1 MPSLL
6 EMAALLAVAVVYVA
20 RPDTA
25 SGGALPPLKIVPDSR
40 TLRRRSSDSPPCT
53 PECPAEALLRTF
65 QVIVPASRTL
75 RRRSPDSPPCTLEC
89 PAEALLRTFKVIV
102 LDSRTLQTSPQFRPN
117 LLRPRAPLALAQ
129 PSRLLLPCVMAL
141 RFRVTPTQTPAEQ
154 VRSRCHLLLLRDGST
169 TVPHRYPCLR
179 HYPTDAPLLLQLTPT
194 HRYLILDR
202 YCDRAT
208 PLSPLSL
215 PPRTEMT
222 HQPGRQFRGVETLV
236 QATRTYG
243 CSVPLAIAPPTDML
257 PRAWV
262 PLGSVQAWSAC
273 LTFMNTLSMT
283 AVVMQTPK

>member
-1 MPSLL
+1 MWPDRTQPPAVSCPLL
-6 EMAALLAVAVVYVA
+6 GNSSGLTHATSPQSRLTPLHPRYPAEALLRTFKV
-20 RPDTA
+20 
-25 SGGALPPLKIVPDSR
+25 IVPDSR
-40 TLRRRSSDSPPCT
+40 TLRRRS
-53 PECPAEALLRTF
+53 
-65 QVIVPASRTL
+65 
-75 RRRSPDSPPCTLEC
+75 PDSLLCTLEC

-102 LDSRTLQTSPQFRPN
+102 LDSRTLQTSPQSRPN

-141 RFRVTPTQTPAEQ
+141 RFGVTPTQTPADQ
-154 VRSRCHLLLLRDGST
+154 VRPRWHLLLLRDGST
-169 TVPHRYPCLR
+169 TVPYRYPCLR
-179 HYPTDAPLLLQLTPT
+179 YYPTDAPLLLQLTPT

-273 LTFMNTLSMT
+273 LAFMNSLSMT

>member
-1 MPSLL
+1 MWPDRTQPP
-6 EMAALLAVAVVYVA
+6 AV
-20 RPDTA
+20 PCPLQGNS
-25 SGGALPPLKIVPDSR
+25 SGLTHA
-40 TLRRRSSDSPPCT
+40 
-53 PECPAEALLRTF
+53 
-65 QVIVPASRTL
+65 
-75 RRRSPDSPPCTLEC
+75 
-89 PAEALLRTFKVIV
+89 
-102 LDSRTLQTSPQFRPN
+102 TSPQSRLTP
-117 LLRPRAPLALAQ
+117 LHPRVPCRGPPPHLQGNSSGLTHATNVAAVPTQPPAPSSASGPGPA
-129 PSRLLLPCVMAL
+129 SRLLLPCVMAL
-141 RFRVTPTQTPAEQ
+141 RFRVTPTQTPADQ

-179 HYPTDAPLLLQLTPT
+179 HYPADAPLLLQLTPT
-194 HRYLILDR
+194 HRHLILDR
-202 YCDRAT
+202 HCDRAT

-262 PLGSVQAWSAC
+262 PLSSVQAWSAC
-273 LTFMNTLSMT
+273 PTFMNSLSMT

>member
-1 MPSLL
+1 M
-6 EMAALLAVAVVYVA
+6 
-20 RPDTA
+20 RPDRTQPPAVSCPLQGNSSGLTHAA
-25 SGGALPPLKIVPDSR
+25 SPQSRLTPLHPRVPCRGPPPHLQGN
-40 TLRRRSSDSPPCT
+40 SSGLT
-53 PECPAEALLRTF
+53 HA
-65 QVIVPASRTL
+65 
-75 RRRSPDSPPCTLEC
+75 RRRSPDSPLCTLEC

-102 LDSRTLQTSPQFRPN
+102 LDPRTLQTSPQSRPN

-129 PSRLLLPCVMAL
+129 PSRLLLRCVMAM
-141 RFRVTPTQTPAEQ
+141 RFRVTPTQTPADQ

-202 YCDRAT
+202 HCDRAT
-208 PLSPLSL
+208 PLSPLGL
-215 PPRTEMT
+215 PPRTEVT

-262 PLGSVQAWSAC
+262 PLGSVQAWSAR
-273 LTFMNTLSMT
+273 LTFMNSLSMT

>member
-1 MPSLL
+1 MWPDRTQPPAVSCPLL
-6 EMAALLAVAVVYVA
+6 GNS
-20 RPDTA
+20 
-25 SGGALPPLKIVPDSR
+25 SGLTHATSPQSRLTPLHPR
-40 TLRRRSSDSPPCT
+40 Y
-53 PECPAEALLRTF
+53 
-65 QVIVPASRTL
+65 
-75 RRRSPDSPPCTLEC
+75 

-102 LDSRTLQTSPQFRPN
+102 LDSRTLQTSPQSRPN

-141 RFRVTPTQTPAEQ
+141 RFGVTPTQTPADQ

-169 TVPHRYPCLR
+169 TVPYRYPCLR

-283 AVVMQTPK
+283 AVVMQTPE

>member
-1 MPSLL
+1 MWPDRTQPSAVSCPLQGNSSGL
-6 EMAALLAVAVVYVA
+6 THATSPQSRLTPLHPRVPCRGPPPHLQGNSSGLAH
-20 RPDTA
+20 
-25 SGGALPPLKIVPDSR
+25 G
-40 TLRRRSSDSPPCT
+40 
-53 PECPAEALLRTF
+53 
-65 QVIVPASRTL
+65 
-75 RRRSPDSPPCTLEC
+75 RRRSPDSPLCTLEC
-89 PAEALLRTFKVIV
+89 PAEALLRTFKIIV
-102 LDSRTLQTSPQFRPN
+102 LDSRTLQTSPQSRPN

-129 PSRLLLPCVMAL
+129 PSRLLLPCIMAL
-141 RFRVTPTQTPAEQ
+141 RFRVTPTQTPADQ

-179 HYPTDAPLLLQLTPT
+179 YYPTDAPLLLQLTPT

-202 YCDRAT
+202 HCDRAT

-273 LTFMNTLSMT
+273 RTFMNSLSMT